1 MMTSMTTRTR
11 SGKVPIGCTH
21 TMVLMIWLLA
31 SIPVHAQ
38 VVGATL
44 SGTIT
49 DESRGAI
56 PKATVSVV
64 NVATGVSTTV
74 TTNAVGIFVVP
85 NLLPGNYEATI
96 SADGF
101 QKAIQNGIV
110 LTVGAQQ
117 VLNVTMK
124 VGSVTQ
130 SVEVS
135 TQAPDVQL
143 ASSTINGVVS
153 SNTIVELPL
162 NGRSWTDLA
171 TLEPGVSSIRDM
183 VSTTKSDRLGRGLG
197 NEISITGGRPQQNNY
212 LVNGVSINDYSGQA
226 PGSFLGQNLGA
237 DAVEEFTVLTTN
249 FSTEYGRSS
258 GGVISAITR
267 SGTNTFH
274 GSAYEFLRN
283 NAFDARNFFD
293 GPTVP
298 PFRRNQFGVSGGGPI
313 RKDKTFIFAD
323 FEGLRQT
330 LGTSVPQQVPSRAA
344 RGIAP
349 GGTTPSQQA
358 VVSGMPLP
366 LVKGQP
372 GAAVN
377 PDPVTGVDTKVEP
390 FLAAFY
396 PLPNA
401 GESGDVGTFLFAGSQ
416 ISSDNYFTTRVDHR
430 FSASD
435 SVAGTYLYDN
445 SNSSQPDE
453 LDNKLI
459 ASTVKRQT
467 VTGEE
472 NHVFSATLVN
482 TFRLGYNHILASSP
496 SAVSAINPKVAD
508 TSGTYSFVP
517 GYTVGGIINISG
529 LTDFTGGLS
538 EFKPSV
544 TIWNDYQAYDNVFL
558 TKGIHSLKFG
568 ANVERIHDHNTAACV
583 MCAGNFQ
590 IDTLQKFLTN
600 QPKAIIATP
609 IPPLSLTRSE
619 WIVGAYI
626 QDDIRFRPNLMI
638 NAGLRWEMATV
649 PYASNGQEGS
659 LHTLDGTE
667 MFAVS
672 LAALGPAPLAPCTGT
687 AIVGCLPA
695 QTSPVASP
703 LFKNPST
710 RDFEPRVGFSWDPFK
725 NGKTAIRGGFGMF
738 DVQILPPNLRSGIGA
753 YPFTQSFN
761 SSKLP
766 PGSFP
771 TPMIPP
777 SGPKAAT
784 SQRATYIEQNP
795 KRNYVMQWNVNL
807 QRQITPNTT
816 VMIAFVGSRTVH
828 NLLVTDDSA
837 IVLPMAKTPQGYLWP
852 CGPDG
857 SGNPCVVGFSPSG
870 TRANPITTTFLDTS
884 CPGQPGQAV
893 PAGCWGRVSSQ
904 FWGSDARFHALEAQI
919 SKRMSHGLRAKASYT
934 YGRSVDTSSGST
946 DGDQFLNGLSS
957 LPFFDP
963 SVRRGPSDF
972 NVPHNLEVNFNW
984 QIPSPKGVSGFLGW
998 ASSGWEFGGIFEAS
1012 SGTPFTPIIV
1022 GGLANAADPLGMNST
1037 DTLDYPELVRGCN
1050 PAHGGVNYL
1059 NLNCFTLPKSTPAI
1073 AAQCQ
1078 PFGLG
1083 VNGPMGP
1090 NGPMGIAGTCEN
1102 LIGNAGRNSVV
1113 GPKIINL
1120 DMSMFKDT
1128 HIKRIS
1134 ETFNAQFRVEV
1145 FNILNHANF
1154 LSPVAPVANNAM
1166 FDQDGNPVPL
1176 AGQISSTATNSRQLQ
1191 LALKLTW

>member
-1 MMTSMTTRTR
+1 VMNIMRTRTR
-11 SGKVPIGCTH
+11 SGKVLVGCILE
-21 TMVLMIWLLA
+21 MGLMIWCLA
-31 SIPVHAQ
+31 AIPVNAQ
-38 VVGATL
+38 VVGASL
-44 SGTIT
+44 LGTIT
-49 DESRGAI
+49 DESHGAI
-56 PKATVSVV
+56 PKATVSIV
-64 NVATGVSTTV
+64 NVATGVTTTV
-74 TTNAVGIFVVP
+74 TTNAEGIFNAP
-85 NLLPGNYEATI
+85 NLLPGIYQATI

-101 QKAIQNGIV
+101 QKAIQSGIV
-110 LTVGAQQ
+110 LSVGAQQ

-130 SVEVS
+130 TVEVS

-143 ASSTINGVVS
+143 ASSTITGVVS

-183 VSTTKSDRLGRGLG
+183 VSTTKADRLGRGLG
-197 NEISITGGRPQQNNY
+197 NEISISGGRPQQNNY
-212 LVNGVSINDYSGQA
+212 LVNGISINDYSGQA

-267 SGTNTFH
+267 SGTNAFH
-274 GSAYEFLRN
+274 GSTYEFLRN
-283 NAFDARNFFD
+283 SAFDARNFFD

-323 FEGLRQT
+323 YEGLRQT
-330 LGTSVPQQVPSRAA
+330 LGTSIPQQVPSRAS

-358 VVSGMPLP
+358 VVGGAPLP
-366 LVKGQP
+366 LVAGQP

-401 GESGDVGTFLFAGSQ
+401 GENGDVGTFLFAGSQ

-459 ASTVKRQT
+459 SSTVKRQT

-482 TFRLGYNHILASSP
+482 TFRLGYNHIVASSP

-538 EFKPSV
+538 LFKPSA
-544 TIWNDYQAYDNVFL
+544 TIWDDYQAYDNLFL

-568 ANVERIHDHNTAACV
+568 ANGERIHDQNTAACG

-609 IPPLSLTRSE
+609 FPPLSLNRAE
-619 WIVGAYI
+619 YIVGAYI
-626 QDDIRFRPNLMI
+626 QDDIRFRPNLTI

-659 LHTLDGTE
+659 LHSLDGTE
-667 MFAVS
+667 MFPVS
-672 LAALGPAPLAPCTGT
+672 LAALGPAPLTPCTLT
-687 AIVGCLPA
+687 VIVDCLPA
-695 QTSPVASP
+695 QTSPVPSR

-725 NGKTAIRGGFGMF
+725 NGKTAIRGGFGVF

-761 SSKLP
+761 SSKLK

-771 TPMIPP
+771 TPVIPP
-777 SGPKAAT
+777 PGPKAAT
-784 SQRATYIEQNP
+784 SQRATYLEQNP
-795 KRNYVMQWNVNL
+795 KRNYVMQWNLNL
-807 QRQITPNTT
+807 QRQITPNTMM
-816 VMIAFVGSRTVH
+816 MIAFVGSRTVH

-837 IVLPMAKTPQGYLWP
+837 IVLPMAKTAQGYLWP

-857 SGNPCVVGFSPSG
+857 SGNQCVVGFLPPPAGS
-870 TRANPITTTFLDTS
+870 TANPATTSRLNEN
-884 CPGQPGQAV
+884 
-893 PAGCWGRVSSQ
+893 WGRVSSQ
-904 FWGSDARFHALEAQI
+904 IWGSDASFRALEAQI
-919 SKRMSHGLRAKASYT
+919 SKRMSHGLQAKASYT

-963 SVRRGPSDF
+963 NLRRGPSDF

-984 QIPSPKGVSGFLGW
+984 QIPSPKGVTGVLGW

-1022 GGLANAADPLGMNST
+1022 GGLTLPTSVAGDPLGMNST
-1037 DTLDYPELVRGCN
+1037 DTIDYPDLVPGCN

-1059 NLNCFTLPKSTPAI
+1059 NLNCFSLPKSTPAI

-1083 VNGPMGP
+1083 VNGPIGP

-1113 GPKIINL
+1113 GPKIINF
-1120 DMSMFKDT
+1120 DMSMFKNT
-1128 HIKRIS
+1128 HVKRIS

-1145 FNILNHANF
+1145 FNIFNHANF
-1154 LSPVAPVANNAM
+1154 LSPVAPVANNTI
-1166 FDQDGNPVPL
+1166 FDQDGNPVPG